1 MSNGL
6 SHSTSFFSIF
16 THTRWMRM
24 FLWSILFV
32 VITVRVESFQR
43 VPSSSSSPASTELF
57 CKIQDGPQRS
67 DHWAGLNTEWAGYPI
82 SSIDSSRNSLKSAA
96 MVAATTTIGLHSFF
110 HNTHV
115 TCNHTYICILHSYA
129 HT

>member
-1 MSNGL
+1 
-6 SHSTSFFSIF
+6 
-16 THTRWMRM
+16 M

-43 VPSSSSSPASTELF
+43 VPSSSSSSSSPSSSSSSPASTELF

-96 MVAATTTIGLHSFF
+96 MVAATTTIGYIHFF
-110 HNTHV
+110 IIHM
-115 TCNHTYICILHSYA
+115 
-129 HT
+129 